1 MYFLSIYVYKMSVY
15 KISLEKAVSDGDIDA
30 VTKLLDTEN
39 ITQDRITNLKKSIEK
54 KKDPNNV
61 FTLLNVSAPA
71 SDTHS
76 DYVKIDNMLDNY
88 NAVEIVDKSA
98 NPTLN
103 RDVQNTIRRFLGG
116 KKTRRSRKNKSN
128 KTKSKKSKR
137 TNKRKPRK

>member
-1 MYFLSIYVYKMSVY
+1 M
-15 KISLEKAVSDGDIDA
+15 SLEQAVLKGDIDA
-30 VTKLLDTEN
+30 VTKLLDTEEN

-71 SDTHS
+71 PNTHS
-76 DYVKIDNMLDNY
+76 NYIAIDKLLDNY

>member
-1 MYFLSIYVYKMSVY
+1 MSVY
-15 KISLEKAVSDGDIDA
+15 KISLEKAVSDGDIPV
-30 VTKLLDTEN
+30 VTKLLDTEEN
-39 ITQDRITNLKKSIEK
+39 ITQDRITNLKKSIKK

-61 FTLLNVSAPA
+61 FTLLNVSAP
-71 SDTHS
+71 DTHS

-116 KKTRRSRKNKSN
+116 KKTRKSRKNKSK

-137 TNKRKPRK
+137 TNKRKLRK

>member
-1 MYFLSIYVYKMSVY
+1 MYVY

-39 ITQDRITNLKKSIEK
+39 ITQDRITNLKKSIKK

-61 FTLLNVSAPA
+61 FTLLNVSAP
-71 SDTHS
+71 DTHS

-116 KKTRRSRKNKSN
+116 KKTRKSRKNKSK

-137 TNKRKPRK
+137 TNKRKLRK

>member
-1 MYFLSIYVYKMSVY
+1 MYFLSIYVYKMYVY

-39 ITQDRITNLKKSIEK
+39 ITQDRITNLKKSIEEK
-54 KKDPNNV
+54 KKDPYTNV
-61 FTLLNVSAPA
+61 FTLLNVSAP
-71 SDTHS
+71 DTHS

-116 KKTRRSRKNKSN
+116 KKTRKSRKNKSK
-128 KTKSKKSKR
+128 KTKSKKTKR

>member
-88 NAVEIVDKSA
+88 NAVDTLDKSA